1 MESQISIAI
10 RDVSRFRPLKGQSTR
25 LDVFFDCARQL
36 LRNYVISPFWAV
48 VSFLAGL
55 PLVKAIDLPASDNGD
70 EFSNNLFSDL
80 APLLTL
86 FGEQVS
92 KQFLSQSLGWADNII
107 FAMCPLGI
115 ITAVVAAIRVGG
127 PRWLR
132 ALIGRARES
141 RGAAEVELMSST
153 SDEVCELWRKE

>member
-92 KQFLSQSLGWADNII
+92 KQFRIGVKHRLCGGKTIFPVTFDQSTECA
-107 FAMCPLGI
+107 
-115 ITAVVAAIRVGG
+115 
-127 PRWLR
+127 
-132 ALIGRARES
+132 
-141 RGAAEVELMSST
+141 
-153 SDEVCELWRKE
+153 